1 MKKLLVLLEMLCAFG
16 TARAAEPK
24 DTLFFYNADTSSF
37 NPVFLSLYSDGT
49 FNFFQMPGG
58 SCWAV
63 FEGEGT
69 WTKKGDLIE
78 LQFPPVMFT
87 QNGDTVVYHKG
98 LCRMRLHGQTLRV
111 FEDDARIIAETLRT
125 DENTVLFFGRMGR
138 EVTRK

>member
-1 MKKLLVLLEMLCAFG
+1 MKKFFVFLAMLCAFG
-16 TARAAEPK
+16 TARAGEPK
-24 DTLFFYNADTSSF
+24 DTLFFYNADTASF

-63 FEGEGT
+63 FEGDGT
-69 WTKKGDLIE
+69 WKKKGGVIE

-98 LCRMRLHGQTLRV
+98 LCRMQLQGRTLRV
-111 FEDDARIIAETLRT
+111 VEDDERIIAETLRT
-125 DENTVLFFGRMGR
+125 DEDLVLFFGRSGR
-138 EVTRK
+138 DVSAR